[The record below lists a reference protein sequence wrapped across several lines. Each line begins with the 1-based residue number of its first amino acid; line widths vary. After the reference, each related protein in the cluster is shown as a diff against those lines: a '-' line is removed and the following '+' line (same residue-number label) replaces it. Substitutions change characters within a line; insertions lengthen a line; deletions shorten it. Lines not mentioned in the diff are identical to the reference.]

1 MTHQDWMD
9 IIKSIKTEKRFI
21 THTYHGF
28 QAMDQDGSG
37 EVTLDEAAE
46 LMVAQPSDEDDKKNE
61 ITLEEAK
68 AKVKLHAATFDTD
81 GSGILDFPEFFK
93 MILSDRENQRQK
105 KFKLENDTKVDVSED
120 GGDGDDGGG
129 GGKGNTKSGTNKRN
143 TRALFKK
150 AFRKITIAQGV
161 WGTPCR
167 AIEDRERRA
176 KETAE
181 AIRLEAER
189 LEKEE
194 KEKKKIEADKKA
206 RKKIYNDKIAADQAR
221 RVQGLEDERMARL
234 EANRRKITAAKGL
247 APSAPQTP
255 DTVSPDNKGSLFRRR
270 KKPMSSL
277 DLGNFLLNASMEVF
291 GGDDPKTA
299 IIPAAI
305 TVTGHPN
312 KIPKKDKTEPEV
324 ASRIGQWTF

>member
-1 MTHQDWMD
+1 MKESTMEPDKVEPLPPSNLRLY
-9 IIKSIKTEKRFI
+9 INKSLETLQRIQIERDSLRLAFMEYQPDSKQISKPVSKPDFKPI
-21 THTYHGF
+21 
-28 QAMDQDGSG
+28 GS
-37 EVTLDEAAE
+37 
-46 LMVAQPSDEDDKKNE
+46 
-61 ITLEEAK
+61 
-68 AKVKLHAATFDTD
+68 
-81 GSGILDFPEFFK
+81 
-93 MILSDRENQRQK
+93 
-105 KFKLENDTKVDVSED
+105 
-120 GGDGDDGGG
+120 
-129 GGKGNTKSGTNKRN
+129 KGNTKGGTNKRN
-143 TRALFKK
+143 SK
-150 AFRKITIAQGV
+150 ARCTKAQSA

-247 APSAPQTP
+247 EPSAPQTP

>member
-1 MTHQDWMD
+1 MD

-105 KFKLENDTKVDVSED
+105 KFKLENDTKVDVSD
-120 GGDGDDGGG
+120 DGGGGGDGDGGG

-176 KETAE
+176 
-181 AIRLEAER
+181 
-189 LEKEE
+189 
-194 KEKKKIEADKKA
+194 
-206 RKKIYNDKIAADQAR
+206 
-221 RVQGLEDERMARL
+221 
-234 EANRRKITAAKGL
+234 
-247 APSAPQTP
+247 
-255 DTVSPDNKGSLFRRR
+255 
-270 KKPMSSL
+270 
-277 DLGNFLLNASMEVF
+277 
-291 GGDDPKTA
+291 
-299 IIPAAI
+299 
-305 TVTGHPN
+305 
-312 KIPKKDKTEPEV
+312 
-324 ASRIGQWTF
+324 